1 MQSIRDHG
9 KGNKGPKEIVGAT
22 AQASRLRGLLTT
34 LSNPSPSHPVLIDLV
49 RLLARE
55 AAAAWLASENGT
67 DPNPENTNDQ
77 SQDV

>member
-9 KGNKGPKEIVGAT
+9 KGSKSPKGNAGAA
-22 AQASRLRGLLTT
+22 AQASRLRGSLTT
-34 LSNPSPSHPVLIDLV
+34 LSNPSPPHPVLIALV